1 MLSVGLL
8 TDAAL
13 LAIIHLHNAN
23 GAKTMTRK
31 YTNMLLDML
40 DEGIISHDE
49 VIMACLKYLSEDD
62 VQDMMEANE
71 FIEEVY
77 EDEENVDIELNDG
90 IDCINE

>member
-1 MLSVGLL
+1 
-8 TDAAL
+8 
-13 LAIIHLHNAN
+13 
-23 GAKTMTRK
+23 MTRK

-40 DEGIISHDE
+40 DEGSISHDE

-71 FIEEVY
+71 FIDEVCED